1 MPRATREP
9 SSRTED
15 ESIGNDD
22 PRRRRFFEAA
32 EPLFERFGFRKT
44 TVEDVCRAAG
54 MSKRTFYEL
63 FRDKRDLLLQLVGS
77 VLNDQTEQWEAGLP
91 EDLDPL
97 SRLHSFLD
105 LYTQIV
111 RDHPTLQVL
120 VEDLDLMRTFAEHT
134 EEIRLS
140 QMGGPLD
147 RILRD
152 GMTAGQFRT
161 LDPRAALWVVF
172 GLLDTVYLLMPRVMN
187 APGPLQDPALAGEV
201 KQFIVRGLGAI
212 DERQARG
219 LPAPAQD
226 QTSRNDD
233 W

>member
-1 MPRATREP
+1 MPSATRE
-9 SSRTED
+9 STSHAEG
-15 ESIGNDD
+15 ESAGKGD
-22 PRRRRFFEAA
+22 PRRRRFLESA
-32 EPLFERFGFRKT
+32 EPLLERFGFRKT

-63 FRDKRDLLLQLVGS
+63 FRDKRDLLLQWVEV
-77 VLNDQTEQWEAGLP
+77 VLNDRTEQWEAGLP
-91 EDLDPL
+91 EGLDPL
-97 SRLHSFLD
+97 SRLYSFLD
-105 LYTQIV
+105 LYAQTV

-134 EEIRLS
+134 EEIRMS

-152 GMTAGQFRT
+152 GMKAGQFRT

-187 APGPLQDPALAGEV
+187 TPGALQDPALEDEV

-212 DERQARG
+212 DHMQARG
-219 LPAPAQD
+219 MPRARD
-226 QTSRNDD
+226 DDMGRNDD
-233 W
+233 